1 MTILGYRSFPRVSR
15 ESQKTRESTREDR
28 PLCSASGKSQA
39 SHLCLFLLT
48 NLQAK
53 TKTPCRIRGFPLLQS
68 SIELSLD
75 LTSNTNE
82 ENEMRGRNTTDTKEY
97 IHRCAHGPLRIGAS
111 GDVHN
116 KGRIT
121 HIIHQVKNSQY
132 GDERSDRLHNQTD
145 IRKEVGNICRKVN

>member
-39 SHLCLFLLT
+39 FHLCLFLLT

-53 TKTPCRIRGFPLLQS
+53 TKTPGRIHGFPLLQS
-68 SIELSLD
+68 SIESSLG
-75 LTSNTNE
+75 LTSSTNE
-82 ENEMRGRNTTDTKEY
+82 ENEMRGRNTDTEEY

-116 KGRIT
+116 KGGIT
-121 HIIHQVKNSQY
+121 HMVHDVKNSQY
-132 GDERSDRLHNQTD
+132 GNEGSDRLHNQTN
-145 IRKEVGNICRKVN
+145 IRKEVGNICGKVN